1 MEYVTQIEKTV
12 DILIFL
18 LSKVPLDFDG
28 EGSYLTSSLQVFIS
42 ELHHQQKYQ
51 ANISADD
58 ELINNSKLDEKTII
72 SADYGSNNTSI
83 ESPNV
88 SAILDENTIEE
99 YLPMVIPS
107 EESPD
112 CTNDEITSTNLE
124 HTSDMIFIQEEGEL
138 NQTKTVKRKYK
149 RKVKQECEKE
159 EVDQKDIIQLV
170 NQNSSGGG
178 EGLKS
183 IKSVKS
189 FKFHCCLCNC
199 NFETEQEFR
208 NHDLE
213 HHCVN
218 GTLKCD
224 DCNFTAATK
233 KSLIEHYA
241 DQHKESKIFKMK
253 FANQNATGHGYKKLK
268 YCRHCDQIFLKAE
281 FLRYHLYQLHNLA
294 VPINKCLMCL
304 REFESERKARNH
316 MDANHIGLKIKC
328 AQFHCDKNFDTDDE
342 YQNHFTEKH
351 QKADKYTCHICG
363 EVYRSD
369 KRACFNRHVESHGL
383 EGKQKPE
390 FECIQCPKVFFF
402 ETDLKSHMSQF
413 NHGGKFFTC
422 SICGYNLRSK
432 TRLECHL
439 AERHSSERPF
449 GCELCGKRFS
459 NIRYFQKHKR
469 QTHSTTRNFEC
480 SVCSK
485 KFKERKH
492 LNVHAKIHRQEYTAQ
507 CDYCDAKFVQSQNM
521 KPHMKKHHPEMITI
535 EKTEK

>member
-1 MEYVTQIEKTV
+1 M

-42 ELHHQQKYQ
+42 ELHQQQKYQ
-51 ANISADD
+51 ADISADD
-58 ELINNSKLDEKTII
+58 ELLNNLNVDEKTII
-72 SADYGSNNTSI
+72 LAGYESQNTFK
-83 ESPNV
+83 ESLNL
-88 SAILDENTIEE
+88 STILDENTIEE

-107 EESPD
+107 EESP
-112 CTNDEITSTNLE
+112 STNLE
-124 HTSDMIFIQEEGEL
+124 HTSDIFIQEENEL
-138 NQTKTVKRKYK
+138 NQTKTVKRKYN

-159 EVDQKDIIQLV
+159 EVDQKDIMQLE

-178 EGLKS
+178 EGKS
-183 IKSVKS
+183 TKSVKS
-189 FKFHCCLCNC
+189 FKFHCCLCTY

-213 HHCVN
+213 HHCIN
-218 GTLKCD
+218 GTFKCD

-233 KSLIEHYA
+233 KSLIEHCA

-253 FANQNATGHGYKKLK
+253 FANQNAAGHGYKKLK

-316 MDANHIGLKIKC
+316 MDKTHIGLGIKC
-328 AQFHCDKNFDTDDE
+328 MQFQCTKIFDTDDE
-342 YQNHFTEKH
+342 YQNHFSEKH
-351 QKADKYTCHICG
+351 QKADKYNCHICG
-363 EVYRSD
+363 EVFRSD

-390 FECIQCPKVFFF
+390 FECNQCLKVFFF
-402 ETDLKSHMSQF
+402 ETDLKSHLAQST
-413 NHGGKFFTC
+413 HGGRIFPC
-422 SICGYNLRSK
+422 SICGYNLSSK

-459 NIRYFQKHKR
+459 NITYFKKHKR
-469 QTHSTTRNFEC
+469 QTHSTTRNYEC

-485 KFKERKH
+485 KFKARKH
-492 LNVHAKIHRQEYTAQ
+492 LGVHAKIHRQEFTAQ
-507 CDYCDAKFVQSQNM
+507 CNYCDAKFVQSQNM